1 MSLEPVPEGPPEP
14 PQLPGEPLK
23 APDEPPRG
31 KGKVFGGVL
40 LSVAAVVGLY
50 FINRY
55 WIHPLNSR
63 AVNVKADG
71 RGSRVSAPEFSLTD
85 IDGQKLDLADLR
97 GKVVVLDFWATWCG
111 PCRIEIPGFVDL
123 ENRYRDQGLAVIGI
137 SLDDSIDPVRPF
149 YKEFRMNYPVALG
162 DNKLAELYG
171 GIYAMPTT
179 FLIGRDGRIY
189 RKHLGATDPEVFE
202 EEIKELLASKG
213 DAEVTKFQ
221 EVGRASSGDKVEVS
235 TPAEVNSVV
244 PGVDLT
250 ALTPAQVDQFEKH
263 LAGMKCDCGCG
274 RNVLN
279 CRKEDS
285 GCPVSRKIAKDEL
298 AKFTKSKA

>member
-1 MSLEPVPEGPPEP
+1 VGVDPVRDVQTEPPQVPGGPPE
-14 PQLPGEPLK
+14 
-23 APDEPPRG
+23 G

-40 LSVAAVVGLY
+40 LAIAAVVGLY
-50 FINRY
+50 FVNRY
-55 WIHPLNSR
+55 WIRPLSTR
-63 AVNVKADG
+63 AVNLKVDG
-71 RGSRVSAPEFSLTD
+71 AAGGHVTAPEFSLSD
-85 IDGQKLDLADLR
+85 IDGQKLDLADYR

-111 PCRIEIPGFVDL
+111 PCRIEIPGFVEL

-137 SLDDSIDPVRPF
+137 SLDDNIDPVRPF

-189 RKHLGATDPEVFE
+189 RKHLGATDPDVFE
-202 EEIKELLASKG
+202 EEIKELLAAKG
-213 DAEVTKFQ
+213 DAEITKFQ
-221 EVGRASSGDKVEVS
+221 EFGRETSGDKVEVS

-250 ALTPAQVDQFEKH
+250 GLTPAQVGQFEKR
-263 LAGMKCDCGCG
+263 LAGMQCNCGCG

>member
-1 MSLEPVPEGPPEP
+1 MGVDPVSGVELEP
-14 PQLPGEPLK
+14 PQAQG
-23 APDEPPRG
+23 EPPRG

-40 LSVAAVVGLY
+40 LSLAAVVGLY
-50 FINRY
+50 LVNRY
-55 WIHPLNSR
+55 WIRPLSTR

-71 RGSRVSAPEFSLTD
+71 GAASHVLAPEFSLTD
-85 IDGQKLDLADLR
+85 IDGQKLDLADFR
-97 GKVVVLDFWATWCG
+97 GKVVILDFWATWCG

-137 SLDDSIDPVRPF
+137 SLDSEIDPVRPF
-149 YKEFRMNYPVALG
+149 YKEFRMNYSVALG
-162 DNKLAELYG
+162 DEKLAELYG

-202 EEIKELLASKG
+202 EEIKELLAVKG
-213 DAEVTKFQ
+213 DSEVTKFQ
-221 EVGRASSGDKVEVS
+221 EFGRETSGDKVEVS

-285 GCPVSRKIAKDEL
+285 GCSVSRKIAKDEL
-298 AKFTKSKA
+298 AKFTKPKV